1 MAQAASIWVKLGLI
15 DKNFAYGLK
24 KAEKDIKK
32 FGDRMNTLGMRITQ
46 GISLPFAAAGA
57 ASVKMA
63 ADMEQAKVAL
73 TTLTGSVSI
82 ATKQMQQLKQFS
94 ATTPFEF
101 PELLSATRR
110 MMAFGFQA
118 KETIPTLKLLGN
130 ASFALGQGAE
140 GVNNMILALGQMQMK
155 GRVQSEEMTRQLGQY
170 INAWKYLAD
179 YLKVDVPTAMKMTEK
194 RMVDGATG
202 VKAILLG
209 LADDKRFENGMQKM
223 SLTLLGLWSNFK
235 DQLSYALADLGD
247 LLIKTFDLKKVIQNA
262 IDSLK
267 DFTDWFA
274 KLDPGLRK
282 AIANTALWAAALGPI
297 LIVIGKISLGWSALI
312 PIFGQTIG
320 LIKGIGAAFTA
331 MAAGQAAATTATV
344 GLAASFAPF
353 LIGASIIAGLIGI
366 VALIKKLA
374 NSSKDAIKNYEKLAA
389 AKESKK
395 NVDNLADAYEKLAN
409 KINNTKPNSKEWKDL
424 KTQQQALFNQIAKNY
439 PSVVTAYD
447 SMGNARKIDISL
459 LNEQIKKEKELD
471 ELRFKNSQKQAKEGA
486 KDILNKAKNQLA
498 FYQKQLSDLQNK
510 GEAKYVKETA
520 GKLMISSSRTGT
532 SLTSEQAEA
541 KARENY
547 NKGRFEL
554 AQNISNATKKVEKA
568 QAQYDK
574 VIGKKPKTT
583 KNEYPFVCPICGE
596 KFKTKAELEKHQKE
610 IHGVGVDVPQ
620 PGGGESKAE
629 KLSSVLSQWKT
640 AAEESKAA
648 LLKNFDDIAKAERN
662 AVNASAEKAQKDL
675 ERNYKEL
682 KDTKDFASASAKIE
696 EDRKN
701 KIIKINQD
709 LSEQKKQIQNETN
722 AELLKAQ
729 IAQANNENAIIN
741 KQQRYIAGGVKP
753 EGMLEQGN
761 LDLLNRPVIKNA
773 DKTISTVRSM
783 TVAFDDLAVL
793 LPTVRKGLDRIMTDQ
808 EAIDWFMKTGE
819 HLGKFSSELAA
830 NKYAEALH
838 KQQEGLYTGNEK
850 LDYLKNN
857 YGEKFAL
864 ELLEM
869 QNAFEQNLEK
879 YQKQGATK
887 IDISNYTKA
896 YKLQLAQ
903 KYKEYEEF
911 VANTNAL
918 QMELD
923 AQAFQEQGRYVE
935 AAIKQE
941 EAKWERIKAT
951 LNEGTDT
958 YKLEYKKFLD
968 AVATIQ
974 KDADEK
980 LRAAQIESQK
990 NKIDDQIQG
999 LEYQKEEAELL
1010 DDEVQSKK
1018 IIANLEKNINDLK
1031 IKRINIDISE
1041 LQRQKDAEKDTTKQL
1056 EIQNEIN
1063 ALLRERSGFQFDNI
1077 IISSKPIKIDTSL
1090 HDSVKSSL
1098 SDAFREVYES
1108 KNIISGFE
1116 SLGNAL
1122 GDALR
1127 QKIFDRLADLTLNS
1141 MIGKSFEDWYGK
1153 TSKGVESFG
1162 AEQLAAT
1169 SITTAGTTVAAALT
1183 TAGTTVA
1190 AAIRAS
1196 VGLPVTGIR
1205 TTGIPSEIIG
1215 ADGKIAGTG
1224 MNLLSSQSGTNAKTN
1239 KTTGFLKNNKFGKA
1253 LGTAGN
1259 WAAGAATGG
1268 MGTGAMLGSALG
1280 MIWGPV
1286 GSMIGGMVGG
1296 LFDSG
1301 GKKDSLSVTSSNA
1314 KMNIEFAEANFKTIT
1329 LPASYQQ
1336 IGKTSN
1342 TNSVAPII
1350 NVNVNVPGGINGDR
1364 ELERRTKKIATAAAS
1379 EVQKVTEKWSPFTVN
1394 GVNSSLMGRG

>member
-1 MAQAASIWVKLGLI
+1 MAGSGSAGSLWVKLGLSSKQF
-15 DKNFAYGLK
+15 DTSLK
-24 KAEKDIKK
+24 KAENDLKK
-32 FGDRMNTLGMRITQ
+32 FGDRLNTLGMRITQ
-46 GISLPFAAAGA
+46 SISLPLAAVGGA
-57 ASVKMA
+57 SIKMA
-63 ADMEQAKVAL
+63 ADMETAQVAL
-73 TTLTGSVSI
+73 TTLMGSVSA
-82 ATKQMQQLKQFS
+82 ATKQMAQLKQFAAS
-94 ATTPFEF
+94 TPFQF
-101 PELLSATRR
+101 TELLSATRR

-118 KETIPTLKLLGN
+118 KETIPVLRNLGN

-140 GVNNMILALGQMQMK
+140 GVNNMILALGQMRMK
-155 GRVQSEEMTRQLGQY
+155 GRAQSEELTRQLGQY
-170 INAWKYLAD
+170 VGAWQYLAN
-179 YLKVDVPTAMKMTEK
+179 YLQVDVKTAMSMVEK
-194 RMVDGATG
+194 RMIDGETA
-202 VKAILLG
+202 VKAVLLG
-209 LADDKRFENGMQKM
+209 IANDPKFKDGMAKQVK
-223 SLTLLGLWSNFK
+223 TLMGQWSNFK
-235 DQLSYALADLGD
+235 DQLAFTLADIGG
-247 LLIKTFDLKKVIQNA
+247 LLVQTFDLKGVINNVRNAMKVF
-262 IDSLK
+262 S
-267 DFTDWFA
+267 DWFA
-274 KLDPGLRK
+274 KLDPGMRK
-282 AIANTALWAAALGPI
+282 LIAYGAAATAAFGPFLII
-297 LIVIGKISLGWSALI
+297 LGKIVLGWSALI

-320 LIKGIGAAFTA
+320 LIKGIGMAFVS
-331 MAAGQAAATTATV
+331 MATGQAAAATAAT
-344 GLAASFAPF
+344 GLAASLAPF
-353 LIGASIIAGLIGI
+353 LIGAAVIAGLVGI
-366 VALIKKLA
+366 VALIKKFNNA
-374 NSSKDAIKNYEKLAA
+374 SKDAIKNYEKLSATQ
-389 AKESKK
+389 KSKK
-395 NVDNLADAYEKLAN
+395 NVDNLAQAYGKLTD

-424 KTQQQALFNQIAKNY
+424 KEQQQGLMNQIAENY

-447 SMGNARKIDISL
+447 KIGNARKIDLDL
-459 LNEQIKKEKELD
+459 LQQLIDKEDELD
-471 ELRFKNSQKQAKEGA
+471 KKRLKKSRKQAKKAAQDALTLA
-486 KDILNKAKNQLA
+486 KTNLSY
-498 FYQKQLSDLQNK
+498 YQKQLAISQKESTPEALQ
-510 GEAKYVKETA
+510 
-520 GKLMISSSRTGT
+520 
-532 SLTSEQAEA
+532 A
-541 KARENY
+541 KAAQMTN
-547 NKGRFEL
+547 NKKSQQMYIKNMQEGYRAEQSRL
-554 AQNISNATKKVEKA
+554 AEQVRNAQKIQEKA

-596 KFKTKAELEKHQKE
+596 KFKTKVELEKHQKK

-620 PGGGESKAE
+620 LGGGESKAE

-722 AELLKAQ
+722 AELLRAQ

-761 LDLLNRPVIKNA
+761 LDLLNRPIIKNA

-793 LPTVRKGLDRIMTDQ
+793 LPTVRKGLDRIMTDR
-808 EAIDWFMKTGE
+808 EAIDWFIKTGE

-990 NKIDDQIQG
+990 SKIDDQIQG
-999 LEYQKEEAELL
+999 LEYQKEEAGLL

-1041 LQRQKDAEKDTTKQL
+1041 LQRQKNAEKDTTKQL
-1056 EIQNEIN
+1056 EVQNEIN

-1141 MIGKSFEDWYGK
+1141 MIGKSFEGWYGK

-1196 VGLPVTGIR
+1196 VGLPVTGIG
-1205 TTGIPSEIIG
+1205 TTGIPSGIIG
-1215 ADGKIAGTG
+1215 ADGEIAGTG
-1224 MNLLSSQSGTNAKTN
+1224 INLLSSQPGTNAKTN
-1239 KTTGFLKNNKFGKA
+1239 KATDFFKNNKFGKA

-1259 WAAGAATGG
+1259 WAAGSAMGG

-1314 KMNIEFAEANFKTIT
+1314 KMNIDFAEANFKTIT

-1379 EVQKVTEKWSPFTVN
+1379 EVQKVTEKWSPYTVN
-1394 GVNSSLMGRG
+1394 GVNSSVLGGKQ

>member
-73 TTLTGSVSI
+73 TTLTGSVSM

-140 GVNNMILALGQMQMK
+140 GVDNMILALGQMQMK

-194 RMVDGATG
+194 RMIDGATG

-312 PIFGQTIG
+312 PIFGKTIG
-320 LIKGIGAAFTA
+320 LIKGIGTAIAA

-395 NVDNLADAYEKLAN
+395 NVDNLAQAYGKLTD
-409 KINNTKPNSKEWKDL
+409 KINNAKPNSKEWKEL
-424 KTQQQALFNQIAKNY
+424 KEQERALANQIAQDY
-439 PSVVTAYD
+439 PEVFGYYD
-447 SMGNARKIDISL
+447 KMGDARDIDIKKLKEQLRLEKELNEERLKNARK
-459 LNEQIKKEKELD
+459 
-471 ELRFKNSQKQAKEGA
+471 QATEGA

-498 FYQKQLSDLQNK
+498 FYQKQLSNLQNK
-510 GEAKYVKETA
+510 GEAQYVKETA

-547 NKGRFEL
+547 NKGRLEL
-554 AQNISNATKKVEKA
+554 ARNISNATKKVEKA

-574 VIGKKPKTT
+574 VMGKKPKKT

-610 IHGVGVDVPQ
+610 IHGVGVDVPSF
-620 PGGGESKAE
+620 GGLEDKQTPYQKAKE
-629 KLSSVLSQWKT
+629 KWETAKDINIWSPEEALRQWNKMVSGT
-640 AAEESKAA
+640 AAGKEIEDFK
-648 LLKNFDDIAKAERN
+648 
-662 AVNASAEKAQKDL
+662 QKQG
-675 ERNYKEL
+675 EL
-682 KDTKDFASASAKIE
+682 TKAKIE
-696 EDRKN
+696 
-701 KIIKINQD
+701 
-709 LSEQKKQIQNETN
+709 
-722 AELLKAQ
+722 AELKAQ
-729 IAQANNENAIIN
+729 NELTLARLDGYDKQLKELEQQEKAELSEIGIG
-741 KQQRYIAGGVKP
+741 QQRK
-753 EGMLEQGN
+753 
-761 LDLLNRPVIKNA
+761 KNIQ
-773 DKTISTVRSM
+773 DKY
-783 TVAFDDLAVL
+783 A
-793 LPTVRKGLDRIMTDQ
+793 LDRNRIITERDKQ
-808 EAIDWFMKTGE
+808 ALIDK
-819 HLGKFSSELAA
+819 
-830 NKYAEALH
+830 
-838 KQQEGLYTGNEK
+838 
-850 LDYLKNN
+850 
-857 YGEKFAL
+857 
-864 ELLEM
+864 
-869 QNAFEQNLEK
+869 
-879 YQKQGATK
+879 
-887 IDISNYTKA
+887 
-896 YKLQLAQ
+896 
-903 KYKEYEEF
+903 
-911 VANTNAL
+911 ANTNAL

-923 AQAFQEQGRYVE
+923 AQAFQDQGKYVE
-935 AAIKQE
+935 AATKQE

-990 NKIDDQIQG
+990 SKIDDQIQG
-999 LEYQKEEAELL
+999 LEYQKEEAGLL

-1056 EIQNEIN
+1056 EVQNEIN

-1077 IISSKPIKIDTSL
+1077 LISSKPIKIDTSL

-1141 MIGKSFEDWYGK
+1141 MFGKSFEGWYGK

-1196 VGLPVTGIR
+1196 VGLPVTGIG
-1205 TTGIPSEIIG
+1205 TIGIPSEITG

-1224 MNLLSSQSGTNAKTN
+1224 INLLSSQSGTNAKTN
-1239 KTTGFLKNNKFGKA
+1239 KTTDFLKNNKFGKA

-1259 WAAGAATGG
+1259 WAAGSAMGG

>member
-1 MAQAASIWVKLGLI
+1 LR
-15 DKNFAYGLK
+15 LK
-24 KAEKDIKK
+24 
-32 FGDRMNTLGMRITQ
+32 
-46 GISLPFAAAGA
+46 
-57 ASVKMA
+57 
-63 ADMEQAKVAL
+63 
-73 TTLTGSVSI
+73 
-82 ATKQMQQLKQFS
+82 
-94 ATTPFEF
+94 
-101 PELLSATRR
+101 
-110 MMAFGFQA
+110 
-118 KETIPTLKLLGN
+118 
-130 ASFALGQGAE
+130 
-140 GVNNMILALGQMQMK
+140 
-155 GRVQSEEMTRQLGQY
+155 
-170 INAWKYLAD
+170 
-179 YLKVDVPTAMKMTEK
+179 
-194 RMVDGATG
+194 
-202 VKAILLG
+202 
-209 LADDKRFENGMQKM
+209 
-223 SLTLLGLWSNFK
+223 
-235 DQLSYALADLGD
+235 
-247 LLIKTFDLKKVIQNA
+247 
-262 IDSLK
+262 
-267 DFTDWFA
+267 
-274 KLDPGLRK
+274 
-282 AIANTALWAAALGPI
+282 
-297 LIVIGKISLGWSALI
+297 
-312 PIFGQTIG
+312 
-320 LIKGIGAAFTA
+320 
-331 MAAGQAAATTATV
+331 
-344 GLAASFAPF
+344 
-353 LIGASIIAGLIGI
+353 
-366 VALIKKLA
+366 
-374 NSSKDAIKNYEKLAA
+374 
-389 AKESKK
+389 
-395 NVDNLADAYEKLAN
+395 
-409 KINNTKPNSKEWKDL
+409 
-424 KTQQQALFNQIAKNY
+424 
-439 PSVVTAYD
+439 
-447 SMGNARKIDISL
+447 NARK
-459 LNEQIKKEKELD
+459 
-471 ELRFKNSQKQAKEGA
+471 QAKKAAQSELSKATSNVEFTRSQISEINQMTPFQWLTKNRMGMA
-486 KDILNKAKNQLA
+486 KTTSIGGVNQDKLEQETNELYKEEEQRLNAQLKAQL
-498 FYQKQLSDLQNK
+498 
-510 GEAKYVKETA
+510 
-520 GKLMISSSRTGT
+520 
-532 SLTSEQAEA
+532 
-541 KARENY
+541 KA
-547 NKGRFEL
+547 
-554 AQNISNATKKVEKA
+554 QEKA
-568 QAQYDK
+568 QDQYDK
-574 VIGKKPKTT
+574 IIGKKPKKT

-610 IHGVGVDVPQ
+610 IHGVGVDIPQ

-629 KLSSVLSQWKT
+629 KLSSILSQWKIT
-640 AAEESKAA
+640 AEESKAA
-648 LLKNFDDIAKAERN
+648 LLKNFDDIAEAERN

-701 KIIKINQD
+701 KIIKVNQD

-729 IAQANNENAIIN
+729 IAQATNENAIIN
-741 KQQRYIAGGVKP
+741 KQQKYIAGGVKP

-783 TVAFDDLAVL
+783 TVAFDDLAIL

-869 QNAFEQNLEK
+869 QNTFEQNLEK

-903 KYKEYEEF
+903 KYKEYEQF

-923 AQAFQEQGRYVE
+923 AQVFQEQGRYSE

-951 LNEGTDT
+951 LTAGTDA

-968 AVATIQ
+968 SVTVIQ

-990 NKIDDQIQG
+990 SKIDDQIQG
-999 LEYQKEEAELL
+999 LEYQKEEAGLL

-1018 IIANLEKNINDLK
+1018 LIANLEKNINDLK
-1031 IKRINIDISE
+1031 IKRIDIDISE
-1041 LQRQKDAEKDTTKQL
+1041 LQLQKNAEKDTIKQL

-1141 MIGKSFEDWYGK
+1141 MLGKSFEGWYGK

-1183 TAGTTVA
+1183 TAGTAVA

-1196 VGLPVTGIR
+1196 VGLPVAGIG
-1205 TTGIPSEIIG
+1205 TMGIPSGITG
-1215 ADGKIAGTG
+1215 VNGKLAGTG
-1224 MNLLSSQSGTNAKTN
+1224 INLLPSQSGTNAKTN
-1239 KTTGFLKNNKFGKA
+1239 KTTDFFKNNKFGKA

-1259 WAAGAATGG
+1259 WAAGSAAGG

-1286 GSMIGGMVGG
+1286 GSMLGGMVGG

-1314 KMNIEFAEANFKTIT
+1314 KINIDFAEANFKTIT
-1329 LPASYQQ
+1329 LPASYKQ
-1336 IGKTSN
+1336 IGKTNN

-1350 NVNVNVPGGINGDR
+1350 NVNVNIPGGINGDR

-1379 EVQKVTEKWSPFTVN
+1379 GVQKVAEKWSPFTVN
-1394 GVNSSLMGRG
+1394 GVNSSVLGG

>member
-24 KAEKDIKK
+24 KAEKEVKK
-32 FGDRMNTLGMRITQ
+32 FGDRMNTLGTRITK
-46 GISLPFAAAGA
+46 GISLPFAVAGA

-170 INAWKYLAD
+170 INAWKYLAN

-194 RMVDGATG
+194 RMIDGATG

-209 LADDKRFENGMQKM
+209 LANDKRFENGMQKM
-223 SLTLLGLWSNFK
+223 SRTLLGLWSNFK

-247 LLIKTFDLKKVIQNA
+247 LLIKTFDLKKVIQDA
-262 IDSLK
+262 INSLK
-267 DFTDWFA
+267 SFTDWFA

-282 AIANTALWAAALGPI
+282 IIANTALWAAALGPI

-320 LIKGIGAAFTA
+320 LIKGIGTAFTA
-331 MAAGQAAATTATV
+331 MAAGQAAATTATA
-344 GLAASFAPF
+344 GLAAAFAPF
-353 LIGASIIAGLIGI
+353 LVGAAIIAGLIGI
-366 VALIKKLA
+366 VVLIKKLA

-395 NVDNLADAYEKLAN
+395 NVDNLAQAYGKLTD
-409 KINNTKPNSKEWKDL
+409 KINNAKPNSKEWKDL
-424 KTQQQALFNQIAKNY
+424 KEQQKDLMNQIAKNY

-447 SMGNARKIDISL
+447 KIGNARKIDLDL
-459 LNEQIKKEKELD
+459 LQQLIDKED
-471 ELRFKNSQKQAKEGA
+471 ELENKRLKKSQKQAKKAAQDALTLA
-486 KDILNKAKNQLA
+486 KTNLSY
-498 FYQKQLSDLQNK
+498 YQKQLATSQKESTPEALQAKSAQMTNNK
-510 GEAKYVKETA
+510 KSQQMYIKNMQEGYRA
-520 GKLMISSSRTGT
+520 
-532 SLTSEQAEA
+532 EQSQLAEQV
-541 KARENY
+541 RN
-547 NKGRFEL
+547 
-554 AQNISNATKKVEKA
+554 AQKIQEKA

-574 VIGKKPKTT
+574 VMGKKPKKT
-583 KNEYPFVCPICGE
+583 KNEYPFVCPICGD
-596 KFKTKAELEKHQKE
+596 KFKTKAELEKHLKE
-610 IHGVGVDVPQ
+610 IHENGVGVLSAEDLEGKQTPYQ
-620 PGGGESKAE
+620 KAKE
-629 KLSSVLSQWKT
+629 KWKT
-640 AAEESKAA
+640 AKDINIWSPEEALRQWNKMVSGTAA
-648 LLKNFDDIAKAERN
+648 GKEIEDFK
-662 AVNASAEKAQKDL
+662 QKQG
-675 ERNYKEL
+675 EL
-682 KDTKDFASASAKIE
+682 TKVKIE
-696 EDRKN
+696 
-701 KIIKINQD
+701 
-709 LSEQKKQIQNETN
+709 
-722 AELLKAQ
+722 AELKAQ
-729 IAQANNENAIIN
+729 NELALVRLDGYDKQLKELDQQEKAELSEIGIG
-741 KQQRYIAGGVKP
+741 QQRK
-753 EGMLEQGN
+753 
-761 LDLLNRPVIKNA
+761 KNIQ
-773 DKTISTVRSM
+773 DKYT
-783 TVAFDDLAVL
+783 
-793 LPTVRKGLDRIMTDQ
+793 LDRNRIIAERDKQ
-808 EAIDWFMKTGE
+808 ALIDK
-819 HLGKFSSELAA
+819 
-830 NKYAEALH
+830 
-838 KQQEGLYTGNEK
+838 
-850 LDYLKNN
+850 
-857 YGEKFAL
+857 
-864 ELLEM
+864 
-869 QNAFEQNLEK
+869 
-879 YQKQGATK
+879 
-887 IDISNYTKA
+887 
-896 YKLQLAQ
+896 
-903 KYKEYEEF
+903 
-911 VANTNAL
+911 ANTNAL
-918 QMELD
+918 QTELE
-923 AQAFQEQGRYVE
+923 AQTLQDQGRYVE

-951 LNEGTDT
+951 LAEGTDT

-968 AVATIQ
+968 AVAIIQ

-990 NKIDDQIQG
+990 SKIDDQIQG
-999 LEYQKEEAELL
+999 LEYQKEEAGLL

-1031 IKRINIDISE
+1031 IKRINVDISE

-1063 ALLRERSGFQFDNI
+1063 ALLRERAGFRFDNI

-1122 GDALR
+1122 GEALR

-1141 MIGKSFEDWYGK
+1141 MLGKSFEGWYGK

-1183 TAGTTVA
+1183 TAGTAVA
-1190 AAIRAS
+1190 AAIRAA
-1196 VGLPVTGIR
+1196 VGLLPVTGVGTI
-1205 TTGIPSEIIG
+1205 GIPSKITG

-1224 MNLLSSQSGTNAKTN
+1224 INLLPSQPGTNAKTN
-1239 KTTGFLKNNKFGKA
+1239 KTTDFLKNNKFGKA

-1259 WAAGAATGG
+1259 WAAGSAMGG

-1280 MIWGPV
+1280 MMWGPT
-1286 GSMIGGMVGG
+1286 GSMLGGMLGG

-1301 GKKDSLSVTSSNA
+1301 GKKDSLSVTSDNA
-1314 KMNIEFAEANFKTIT
+1314 KMNIDFAEANFKTIT

-1350 NVNVNVPGGINGDR
+1350 NVNVNVSGGINGDR
-1364 ELERRTKKIATAAAS
+1364 ELERRTKKIATAVAS
-1379 EVQKVTEKWSPFTVN
+1379 GVQKVAEKWSPYTVN
-1394 GVNSSLMGRG
+1394 GVNSSLMKGG